1 MTAQQQKQ
9 FNLNILKKCRFSFWA
24 SLSLVLVLA
33 LVKLVL
39 SNRSVTWGRQ
49 LEAIKAE
56 TAAVRSENDRLR
68 LELNQQTGGLDQL
81 KEKALSLGFGEKP
94 AYLYFSGKERVAQKL
109 P

>member
-9 FNLNILKKCRFSFWA
+9 FNLHILKKCRFSFWA
-24 SLSLVLVLA
+24 SLFLVLGLA

-39 SNRSVTWGRQ
+39 SNRSATWGRQ

-56 TAAVRSENDRLR
+56 TEAVRSENDRIR
-68 LELNQQTGGLDQL
+68 LQLNQQIGGLDQL
-81 KEKALSLGFGEKP
+81 KEKALSLGYVEKP
-94 AYLYFSGKERVAQKL
+94 AYLYFTDKEWVAQKL

>member
-24 SLSLVLVLA
+24 SLGLVVVLT

-49 LEAIKAE
+49 LEAMKAE
-56 TAAVRSENDRLR
+56 TEAIRSENDRLR
-68 LELNQQTGGLDQL
+68 LQLNQQTGGLDQL
-81 KEKALSLGFGEKP
+81 KEKALSLGFVAKP
-94 AYLYFSGKERVAQKL
+94 AYVYFTGKERVAQKL